1 MKLGNEL
8 KKAMVDSGINGAKH
22 LSEASGISYGKTIR
36 ALNGDSSSR
45 LIDIAQL
52 ASTLNLEIK
61 FISKGGRHE

>member
-1 MKLGNEL
+1 MNLGNEL

-45 LIDIAQL
+45 LVDIAQL
-52 ASTLNLEIK
+52 ANTLNL
-61 FISKGGRHE
+61 RLLMH

>member
-1 MKLGNEL
+1 MNLGNEL

-45 LIDIAQL
+45 LVDIAQL
-52 ASTLNLEIK
+52 AHTLNLEIK
-61 FISKGGRHE
+61 FIVKSE